1 MTSQMLLTEYA
12 AIGQEVSRCCI
23 FFYGPFRRHHGKVTM
38 QNKTVWIGLLAA
50 AILCSCAVQED
61 IYTLDHRLSALERH
75 NLELEKQ
82 NRELAKLNRDL
93 LAANEKVEGLDQTR
107 RDEEMDLREQYAG
120 LSAQLQSL
128 REETQLLSGRL
139 EEMEYLLNQKLKG
152 FEDNQ
157 LNNLERMDQLT
168 TATAAE
174 KKRIDNI
181 ERYLNLE
188 SAPVQKPASS
198 AAAPMAAAA
207 PASDLALY
215 QEAKKKFDGGD
226 LESARQDF
234 AKLIASDP
242 KSEHA
247 DNSQFW
253 IAETYYQEKW
263 YEKAILE
270 YQKVIETYPTGN
282 KVPAALLKQGLSFL
296 KIGETG
302 NARLVLKELIA
313 KHPDTNEASIAKQKL
328 ETL

>member
-1 MTSQMLLTEYA
+1 
-12 AIGQEVSRCCI
+12 
-23 FFYGPFRRHHGKVTM
+23 M
-38 QNKTVWIGLLAA
+38 QIKTVWIGLVAA
-50 AILCSCAVQED
+50 ALLCSCALQED

-75 NLELEKQ
+75 NLELEKK
-82 NRELAKLNRDL
+82 NRELEKINRDL
-93 LAANEKVEGLDQTR
+93 LAAKEKVEGLDQTR
-107 RDEEMDLREQYAG
+107 RDEEMELREQYAG

-128 REETQLLSGRL
+128 QEETRSLSGRL

-157 LNNLERMDQLT
+157 LNNRDRMDQLA
-168 TATAAE
+168 TAAAAE
-174 KKRIDNI
+174 KKRTDNI

-188 SAPVQKPASS
+188 SAAVQKPAPSS
-198 AAAPMAAAA
+198 APSGAASVAAEA
-207 PASDLALY
+207 PTSDLALY
-215 QEAKKKFDGGD
+215 QEAKNTFDSGD
-226 LESARQDF
+226 LASARKDF
-234 AKLIASDP
+234 AKLIASYP
-242 KSEHA
+242 KSQHA

-253 IAETYYQEKW
+253 IAETYYQDKW

-302 NARLVLKELIA
+302 NARLVFKELIA
-313 KHPDTNEASIAKQKL
+313 KHPDTNEARIAKQKL